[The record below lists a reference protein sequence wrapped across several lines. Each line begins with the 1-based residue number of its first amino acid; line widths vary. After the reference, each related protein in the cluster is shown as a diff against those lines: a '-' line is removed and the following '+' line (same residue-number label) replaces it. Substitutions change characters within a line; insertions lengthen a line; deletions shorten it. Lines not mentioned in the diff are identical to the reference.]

1 MCLEKRVTILDI
13 ANELGVSTTTVNKA
27 LSGKPKVSDKM
38 RARVIETAESMGYR
52 PNKSAQALARRQLKI
67 GVVVSKTPDEYTRY
81 IIAGYE
87 RGFQDYY
94 DHNIKGVLRT
104 VDNLFATEQ
113 SMRIIK
119 DFRKEGVD
127 GIIIQPVMG
136 YQEYA
141 DLIDDTMKS
150 GIRVVA
156 SVSKLYE
163 NKKAGC
169 VRVNS
174 SVVGQMAGQFMNMVL
189 PEGSR
194 VAVLT
199 SNKEMQ
205 IHREYVE
212 GFEKFIDR
220 QRIDLVGV
228 WETKDV
234 EYIAYNETEEV
245 LQKYPDISGIYVSSY
260 VSGPV
265 CKCIEKHGRQNDIVV
280 IGQDLYP
287 DLVEN
292 LSSGTLNATI
302 FQDQYLQGR
311 KAVAMMYSLLTDNR
325 QAAAS
330 EYLVTPQ
337 LVLTS
342 NLSCYRDRY

>member
-1 MCLEKRVTILDI
+1 LEKRVTILDI
-13 ANELGVSTTTVNKA
+13 AKQLGVSTTTVNKA
-27 LSGKPKVSDKM
+27 LSGKPKVSDNM
-38 RARVIETAESMGYR
+38 RKRVIETSEAMGYR

-67 GVVVSKTPDEYTRY
+67 GIVVSRTPDEYTRY

-94 DHNIKGVLRT
+94 DHNIKGIFRT

-113 SMRIIK
+113 SMRII
-119 DFRKEGVD
+119 RELREQEVD

-141 DLIDDTMKS
+141 DLIDETMKS

-163 NKKAGC
+163 NKNASC
-169 VRVNS
+169 VRINS
-174 SVVGQMAGQFMNMVL
+174 RIVGQMAGQFMNMVL
-189 PEGSR
+189 PRGSK

-205 IHREYVE
+205 IHLEYVE
-212 GFEKFIDR
+212 GFEKYIDK
-220 QRIDLVGV
+220 QEIHLVDV
-228 WETKDV
+228 LETNDV
-234 EYIAYNETEEV
+234 EYIAYNVTEE
-245 LQKYPDISGIYVSSY
+245 LLRKYPDINGIYVSSY
-260 VSGPV
+260 VSVPV
-265 CKCIEKHGRQNDIVV
+265 CKCIEKHGKKNEIVV

-287 DLVEN
+287 ELVEN
-292 LSSGTLNATI
+292 LLNGSLNATI

-311 KAVAMMYSLLTDNR
+311 KAVAMMYGLLTDNR
-325 QAAAS
+325 ETS
-330 EYLVTPQ
+330 TVEYLVTPQ

-342 NLSCYRDRY
+342 NLSCYKDRY